1 MDEVDVTLHPL
12 KSELNFPIGAKI
24 DLDLSN
30 TQHLGRYIYIILI
43 TPKRENGLSS
53 SFTIPYISGG
63 EEGVIS
69 VLLVYY

>member
-30 TQHLGRYIYIILI
+30 TQHLGIDIYIYNLNN
-43 TPKRENGLSS
+43 PKKRKWCFVVFHHPL
-53 SFTIPYISGG
+53 YIGG
-63 EEGVIS
+63 GGGG
-69 VLLVYY
+69 Y